1 MLTNVIGGQNGA
13 RVAERKCGGL
23 ESHCPFGDAQV
34 QILPLA
40 LRSPPSLH
48 ARLPRLLHLHGR
60 GVVGASLGT
69 VDPKTRVQIPA
80 PALLAGIKMVS
91 VEPFPTSL
99 STFISPP

>member
-1 MLTNVIGGQNGA
+1 M
-13 RVAERKCGGL
+13 AERKCGGL

-40 LRSPPSLH
+40 LCSPPSLH
-48 ARLPRLLHLHGR
+48 ARLPRLHRLHGR

-80 PALLAGIKMVS
+80 PALEVLAGIKMVNF
-91 VEPFPTSL
+91 EPFPTSL

>member
-40 LRSPPSLH
+40 LRSPPSLPLH
-48 ARLPRLLHLHGR
+48 AASFASLASFAWPGCGR
-60 GVVGASLGT
+60 GIPWDCGSQ
-69 VDPKTRVQIPA
+69 DPGSNPGSGPA
-80 PALLAGIKMVS
+80 RRNANG
-91 VEPFPTSL
+91 EF
-99 STFISPP
+99 